1 MKKIE
6 LSEDFFPEQE
16 QERTGTTLPSAAGA
30 TVDRETVAVIL
41 GKRPMKPRPRGRPSK
56 TKGRQGAPEAESP
69 FVLIATLPL
78 VLTRN
83 MIALTASM
91 FRAGLPTI
99 NSRRR

>member
-16 QERTGTTLPSAAGA
+16 QERAGTTFPSTAAA
-30 TVDRETVAVIL
+30 TVDRETVEVIL
-41 GKRPMKPRPRGRPSK
+41 GKRPMKPRTPGGPSK
-56 TKGRQGAPEAESP
+56 TQRRQGAPEAESP

-83 MIALTASM
+83 MIALTASL